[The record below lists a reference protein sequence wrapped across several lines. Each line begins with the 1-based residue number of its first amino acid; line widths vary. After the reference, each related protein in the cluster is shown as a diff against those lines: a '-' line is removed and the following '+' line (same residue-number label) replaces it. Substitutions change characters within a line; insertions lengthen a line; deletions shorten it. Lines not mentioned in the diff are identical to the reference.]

1 MERYVNRIQKKAK
14 TNHIIQ
20 EYYTEQSCSS
30 EIKIFPENKKL
41 REFINTRPGMQEML
55 EEFYLKQKNAKQ

>member
-1 MERYVNRIQKKAK
+1 MEWYIQSAK
-14 TNHIIQ
+14 TTNQ